1 MRDEVLFSCNWDFQN
16 PLKFSESSEIFS
28 FLQNSEIFKFAEGNT
43 ELLPSTYIPNLPRA
57 VIMQMELGSLYSMQ
71 LREHIE

>member
-43 ELLPSTYIPNLPRA
+43 ELLPVRLFDLTRNQGKI
-57 VIMQMELGSLYSMQ
+57 
-71 LREHIE
+71 

>member
-43 ELLPSTYIPNLPRA
+43 ELLPSENMAKNLAAKFPPDL
-57 VIMQMELGSLYSMQ
+57 ELQCNGKLFSKVG
-71 LREHIE
+71 